1 MLIDAA
7 CYFGALR
14 KALLKARS
22 TVFVVA
28 KTNTYSDGTCSQGAS
43 SNSGE
48 NSLEQRPDGCD
59 VRKLHPRDEARKR
72 LTIPSSKRKNRQTD
86 RDGLQKTFQ
95 RGKVCQNSR
104 KEELRL
110 FSRKARGCIG
120 ADGDAR
126 Q

>member
-72 LTIPSSKRKNRQTD
+72 LTIPTQSGRIDKQVETVFKKPSNGERFAKTHGRK
-86 RDGLQKTFQ
+86 
-95 RGKVCQNSR
+95 S
-104 KEELRL
+104 
-110 FSRKARGCIG
+110 
-120 ADGDAR
+120 
-126 Q
+126 